1 MTSKYSEHLLTF
13 YPILRDGYVFFS
25 SVTFSVLSFPGEA
38 FCNELVISCAASSVL
53 LRWRLTCSLQYKL
66 DAAYVSSASVTI
78 GVILSGHI
86 VSLSVVNDF
95 VSKEKRHIISDLGK
109 IIINLHPGLLHGSS
123 FFSFVL
129 NSYSDGWFFLFYFIS
144 FISFLRSNTAWLLA
158 ILTLFL
164 PSDLQTA
171 AFLSD

>member
-13 YPILRDGYVFFS
+13 YPILRDGYVFCS

-95 VSKEKRHIISDLGK
+95 VNKEKRHSISDLGK

-123 FFSFVL
+123 FFLLCSIPIQMADF
-129 NSYSDGWFFLFYFIS
+129 FYFI
-144 FISFLRSNTAWLLA
+144 LLV
-158 ILTLFL
+158 LF
-164 PSDLQTA
+164 P
-171 AFLSD
+171 F